1 MSSDSINQ
9 INTLLSVGLSGTK
22 EKTYGIGFTIYYR
35 EEPQA
40 LESVLRTPNKT
51 YNITYN
57 FTTWTHSAYHFVW
70 VTNERIELYI
80 NYNLIAVDV
89 GTKTSQNKPIL
100 EQEYIL
106 LFGNYN
112 YSFNA
117 LTTEIIYPKI
127 WRIPLNKTQINPPQG
142 VNKSFCDDVLAEFI
156 YLILKAHS
164 EV

>member
-1 MSSDSINQ
+1 M
-9 INTLLSVGLSGTK
+9 
-22 EKTYGIGFTIYYR
+22 
-35 EEPQA
+35 
-40 LESVLRTPNKT
+40 LRTPNKT

-57 FTTWTHSAYHFVW
+57 FTTWAHSSFHLVW

-80 NYNLIAVDV
+80 DYDLIAVDV
-89 GTKTSQNKPIL
+89 GTKTLQNKPIL

-127 WRIPLNKTQINPPQG
+127 WRIPLNKTQINPTQG
-142 VNKSFCDDVLAEFI
+142 INKTFYDNVLGKLI
-156 YLILKAHS
+156 YLVLN
-164 EV
+164 